1 MRGFEVAKGYEGK
14 VPSLPKRGTKYS
26 AGYDISLIE
35 DLVIGPGEIKMG
47 VTGVKAF
54 MMEDEVLKIYPRSS
68 LPKRYHCT
76 LPNNVGIIDK
86 DYYGNPDNDG
96 AIFIQLYNFGDKVVT
111 FMKGDRVAQGIFQ
124 KYLVAPSEKE
134 VNNQRG
140 GGFGST
146 GR

>member
-14 VPSLPKRGTKYS
+14 VESLPKRGTIHS
-26 AGYDISLIE
+26 AGYDIKLIE
-35 DLVIGPGEIKMG
+35 DVVVGPGEIKMG
-47 VTGVKAF
+47 VTGVKAY
-54 MMEDEVLKIYPRSS
+54 MMDDEVLKIYPRSS
-68 LPKRYHCT
+68 MPRRYQCT

-111 FMKGDRVAQGIFQ
+111 IKKGERVAQGIFS
-124 KYLVAPSEKE
+124 KFLISPEE
-134 VNNQRG
+134 DDVNVKRN

-146 GR
+146 GI